1 MATDSE
7 TVDGVLMD
15 DDNASYDKAAKRF
28 LSRKML
34 LAWILKYLVVEFR
47 DCPIKDIAE
56 KYIEGD
62 RGTQDR
68 QEYQRFAQ
76 RGCECY
82 GRHGNFRHHVP
93 SHRTNDGR
101 GHRPHHQH

>member
-34 LAWILKYLVVEFR
+34 LA
-47 DCPIKDIAE
+47 
-56 KYIEGD
+56 
-62 RGTQDR
+62 
-68 QEYQRFAQ
+68 
-76 RGCECY
+76 
-82 GRHGNFRHHVP
+82 
-93 SHRTNDGR
+93 
-101 GHRPHHQH
+101 